1 MQYCI
6 NLFSRFFFQCQC
18 NLDLNQHQP
27 TLEKSEDEQS
37 FEIEPSTMDSCFVTK
52 FHNSKFQQDPPP
64 SDIENSVR
72 THDYDCKEYIEK
84 FSNENMKKNHP
95 STTKAGAIPIMPPAP
110 QSLTPPPIIPYT
122 LIVPPPPI
130 NVAPPIMSHPPMPHP
145 PIPLINVAPP
155 IMPPPIKMPHPP
167 VMPPII
173 ESLANMILVI

>member
-1 MQYCI
+1 
-6 NLFSRFFFQCQC
+6 
-18 NLDLNQHQP
+18 
-27 TLEKSEDEQS
+27 
-37 FEIEPSTMDSCFVTK
+37 MDSCFVTK
-52 FHNSKFQQDPPP
+52 FHNSKFQQDPP

-173 ESLANMILVI
+173 ESLANLANIDNNLFLVRRDGLKLQNCVYSTTYPS